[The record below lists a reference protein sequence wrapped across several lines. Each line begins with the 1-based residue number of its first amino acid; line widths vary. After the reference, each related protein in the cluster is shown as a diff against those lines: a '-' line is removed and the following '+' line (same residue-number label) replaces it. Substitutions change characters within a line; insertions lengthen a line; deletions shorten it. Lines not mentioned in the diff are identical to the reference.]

1 MAIFIFMYSY
11 CIKTALTRTF
21 LPEKVYII
29 FNESWNY
36 ADALYYI
43 LHPELSGVK
52 TKICTNLIVRNFQDI
67 KHIFGLKWGYVK
79 DRFNIQLICKNNIP
93 DKNTIALL
101 KEVILKFSGAK
112 NKIPYRIIKLMEIIK
127 SAEKNPDTIYGLL
140 IEQNK
145 GIHFGNS
152 AKPEIKTI

>member
-1 MAIFIFMYSY
+1 MLKIDLISS
-11 CIKTALTRTF
+11 L
-21 LPEKVYII
+21 
-29 FNESWNY
+29 Y
-36 ADALYYI
+36 A
-43 LHPELSGVK
+43 
-52 TKICTNLIVRNFQDI
+52 
-67 KHIFGLKWGYVK
+67 
-79 DRFNIQLICKNNIP
+79 KNNIP